1 MPTAIKDLNLTAG
14 VRTTLGS
21 RVYEHFVPPVDDHVV
36 ELLRRAGTISLGKT
50 NTPEFGLPC
59 YTEPVVAPPART
71 PWDPSRSAGG
81 SSGGAGAAV
90 AAGMVPFA
98 QGSDGGG
105 SMRIPASVSGLVGI
119 KPSRGRVSNG
129 PVGGDVTGL
138 AWNGPLARTVR
149 DAAALLDAMAVP
161 MPGDPHWAPPLA
173 GGETFLSY
181 AGRDPGKLRIGRWAT
196 PVVAQT
202 EVHPDCLAA
211 YEEAS
216 RALVELGHEV
226 EDVDAPFPADV
237 TAFFETV
244 WGVASQGAPVD
255 PGREGELQPLTRW
268 LRERGAA
275 TSGPEFVQA
284 MARLQML
291 TRQWIVR
298 TAGYDALLSPTLASP
313 PVPVGHFTA
322 GDDPAEDFARQ
333 KRFAPFTAVYNVTGQ
348 PAVIAAAALD
358 RGHRR
363 AAGAADR
370 RHAGRPA
377 GAGGNAD
384 HAVRAAGGRPA
395 LGATGD
401 PPAGRRIGGPGRCRP
416 RRVRY
421 RSGVTV
427 WETVLVF
434 GVLPL
439 AGLAVLALL
448 TFAPGAAR
456 SPRYRVGQPWE
467 HEPVW
472 YVARPDVDAPA
483 GSAEGRAAIAAA
495 GGRRELPGGVP
506 APAPSSVL
514 DARTGT
520 ARGGA
525 NGEW

>member
-1 MPTAIKDLNLTAG
+1 MAELHDLTALEQAGAVRRREISPVELVEHHLARVDRRNDELGAFVTVTEDAARQQAKEAEARVTAEDPALLPALFGVPIAIKDLNLTAG

-21 RVYEHFVPPVDDHVV
+21 RVYEQFVPPVDDHVV

-105 SMRIPASVSGLVGI
+105 SIRIPASVCGLVGI
-119 KPSRGRVSNG
+119 KVSRGRVSNG

-138 AWNGPLARTVR
+138 AWNGPLAHNVR
-149 DAAALLDAMAVP
+149 DAAAMLDAMAVP
-161 MPGDPHWAPPLA
+161 MPGDPHWAPPLT

-181 AGRDPGKLRIGRWAT
+181 AGRDPGTLRIGRWAT
-196 PVVAQT
+196 PVVART

-237 TAFFETV
+237 AAFFETV
-244 WGVASQGAPVD
+244 WAVASQGAPVE

-291 TRQWIVR
+291 TRQWVVR
-298 TAGYDALLSPTLASP
+298 TAGYDAVLSPTLASP

-322 GDDPAEDFARQ
+322 GADPAEDFARQ
-333 KRFAPFTAVYNVTGQ
+333 ERFTPFTAVYNVTGQ
-348 PAVIAAAALD
+348 PAVSLPLHWTEATDERPVLPIGVML
-358 RGHRR
+358 
-363 AAGAADR
+363 
-370 RHAGRPA
+370 AGRPA
-377 GAGGNAD
+377 QEAMLIMLSAQLED
-384 HAVRAAGGRPA
+384 
-395 LGATGD
+395 
-401 PPAGRRIGGPGRCRP
+401 
-416 RRVRY
+416 
-421 RSGVTV
+421 
-427 WETVLVF
+427 
-434 GVLPL
+434 
-439 AGLAVLALL
+439 
-448 TFAPGAAR
+448 
-456 SPRYRVGQPWE
+456 
-467 HEPVW
+467 
-472 YVARPDVDAPA
+472 ARPWAD
-483 GSAEGRAAIAAA
+483 
-495 GGRRELPGGVP
+495 RRPPGW
-506 APAPSSVL
+506 
-514 DARTGT
+514 D
-520 ARGGA
+520 
-525 NGEW
+525 